1 MAQADTVFQ
10 LLYVSHLAAD
20 CDFSV
25 VKEIVDVARRSN
37 PALDITGALLFDGER
52 FCQLLEG
59 GELAVRA
66 LMSRIEVDVRH
77 TDVRVLHAAV
87 TSAGLVMHRWA
98 SGYCDA
104 HELDVIAAA
113 IGVEPSLIGE
123 FTAVLNRA
131 DIV

>member
-1 MAQADTVFQ
+1 MAQAETSFQ
-10 LLYVSHLAAD
+10 LLYVSHLASH

-37 PALDITGALLFDGER
+37 PALGITGALLFDGER

-59 GELAVRA
+59 GEPEVRA
-66 LMSRIEVDVRH
+66 LMSRIAADSRH
-77 TDVRVLHAAV
+77 TGVRVLHGAV
-87 TSAGLVMHRWA
+87 SAAGLAMNHWA

-104 HELDVIAAA
+104 HDLDLFDDATHTEASFIDQF
-113 IGVEPSLIGE
+113 I
-123 FTAVLNRA
+123 AVLNHA